1 MAEEIINT
9 EEEKINPQAITAREV
24 FSLIPKRLKTST
36 KHDYGKLF
44 AICGSSF
51 YRGAAYLS
59 CAGALRS
66 GVGICTL
73 ASIEKV
79 VSAVASSLPECTF
92 MPVDESTNGT
102 IYAYSFPSVSE
113 ISKRYTAL
121 LIGCGLS
128 IDESTRVI
136 VENTVREAECQ
147 LIIDADGL
155 NILSEKVDLLKEAH
169 LPPVIT
175 PHFYEMARL
184 CNTSVK
190 SIEKEPEK
198 TALNFAK
205 EYNCIVVLKSHKT
218 YVAAPDGS
226 IAVNLEKGNQGLAKG
241 GSGDIL
247 AGIISS
253 LCAQKMRPFDAAKCG
268 VYLHGAAA
276 DKCAERLSMQG
287 MLPSDILTDL
297 ASLF

>member
-1 MAEEIINT
+1 MSEEIF
-9 EEEKINPQAITAREV
+9 EKEKINPTKITAREV
-24 FSLIPKRLKTST
+24 YSLIPQRARTST
-36 KHDYGKLF
+36 KHDFGKLF

-102 IYAYSFPSVSE
+102 IYAYSFPNINE

-128 IDESTRVI
+128 IDESTKVI
-136 VENTVREAECQ
+136 VENTIKEAECQ

-155 NILSEKVDLLKEAH
+155 NILSEKVELLKEAH

-190 SIEKEPEK
+190 NIEKEPEK
-198 TALNFAK
+198 IALEFAK

-218 YVAAPDGS
+218 YVASYDGQ
-226 IAVNLEKGNQGLAKG
+226 IFVNTEKGNQGLAKG
-241 GSGDIL
+241 GSGDVL

-253 LCAQKMRPFDAAKCG
+253 LCAQKMSPVDAAKCG
-268 VYLHGAAA
+268 VYLHGEAA
-276 DKCAERLSMQG
+276 DNCAERLSMQG

-297 ASLF
+297 AKLF

>member
-1 MAEEIINT
+1 MSEEIKET
-9 EEEKINPQAITAREV
+9 EEKIEPTPITAREV
-24 FSLIPKRLKTST
+24 FSLIPYRQKTST
-36 KHDYGKLF
+36 KHDFGKLF

-59 CAGALRS
+59 CAGALRT

-102 IYAYSFPSVSE
+102 IYAYSFPNINE

-136 VENTVREAECQ
+136 VENTVKEAECQ

-155 NILSEKVDLLKEAH
+155 NILSEKIELLKEAK

-184 CNTSVK
+184 CNVSVK
-190 SIEKEPEK
+190 AVEKEPERI
-198 TALNFAK
+198 ALDFAK

-218 YVAAPDGS
+218 YVASPDGCLS
-226 IAVNLEKGNQGLAKG
+226 VNLDRGNQGLAKG

-253 LCAQKMRPFDAAKCG
+253 LCAQKISPFDAAKCG
-268 VYLHGAAA
+268 VWLHGAAA
-276 DKCAERLSMQG
+276 DKCAERLSLQG
-287 MLPSDILTDL
+287 MLPSDILADL